1 MALKSALI
9 GMAQTTLGLI
19 ELKEYDKQMSDDKP
33 AVTGSSENDPQAHQ
47 PIETPM
53 TESAANRPV
62 VSDEP
67 TKTLRFPRKQPK
79 KLSREVEALNW
90 MRRAAKTLE
99 RELERP
105 RERERLPIRF
115 EELSI
120 RLWVARAA
128 LLKLRKDSPLLL
140 GNAPCEIEARELRVL
155 FSEIIEATDERR
167 REAADGATEKWAVW
181 REGGRDIIISRL
193 RSFAEQREAN
203 PPDAEASFGVA
214 PTTTMIMNAALTS
227 VARNLLC
234 LVETIELGI
243 SCPRGAGSTLAGVH
257 RGASCRSTRSSILL
271 DPPFYLNRGNLDTN
285 GIQAGYAP
293 NFIAD
298 AIV

>member
-1 MALKSALI
+1 VALKSALI
-9 GMAQTTLGLI
+9 GMAQTTLGLV

-47 PIETPM
+47 PIETPA
-53 TESAANRPV
+53 TESATQSGSGPASNATGVPIDMPNDDANRPV
-62 VSDEP
+62 VNEEP
-67 TKTLRFPRKQPK
+67 AKTLRFPRKQPK
-79 KLSREVEALNW
+79 KLSPEVEALNW
-90 MRRAAKTLE
+90 MRRAAERLE
-99 RELERP
+99 RERKRP

-120 RLWVARAA
+120 RLWVARDA

-167 REAADGATEKWAVW
+167 RDAADGATEKWAVW

-234 LVETIELGI
+234 LVE
-243 SCPRGAGSTLAGVH
+243 
-257 RGASCRSTRSSILL
+257 
-271 DPPFYLNRGNLDTN
+271 
-285 GIQAGYAP
+285 
-293 NFIAD
+293 
-298 AIV
+298 

>member
-1 MALKSALI
+1 
-9 GMAQTTLGLI
+9 
-19 ELKEYDKQMSDDKP
+19 MSDDKP
-33 AVTGSSENDPQAHQ
+33 AVTGSSEDDPQAHQ

-62 VSDEP
+62 VSEEP
-67 TKTLRFPRKQPK
+67 AKTLRFPRKQPK

-90 MRRAAKTLE
+90 MRRAAERLE
-99 RELERP
+99 RERKRP
-105 RERERLPIRF
+105 RERERLPIRL

-140 GNAPCEIEARELRVL
+140 GNAPCEIEARELRML

-167 REAADGATEKWAVW
+167 REAADRATEKWAVW

-234 LVETIELGI
+234 LVE
-243 SCPRGAGSTLAGVH
+243 
-257 RGASCRSTRSSILL
+257 
-271 DPPFYLNRGNLDTN
+271 
-285 GIQAGYAP
+285 
-293 NFIAD
+293 
-298 AIV
+298 